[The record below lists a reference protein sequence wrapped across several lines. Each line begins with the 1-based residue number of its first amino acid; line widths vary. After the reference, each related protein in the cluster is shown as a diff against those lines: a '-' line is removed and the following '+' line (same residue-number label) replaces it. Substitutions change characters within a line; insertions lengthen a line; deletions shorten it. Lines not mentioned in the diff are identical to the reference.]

1 MGGTVIS
8 AIRNAFFRPTV
19 AVRYI
24 TLGNVSTILYSQ
36 MVSYLAEDDARLFS
50 PGQASAAL
58 LEQVNGGHFCFV
70 GVRIEDLDELAER
83 WERMGMDTW
92 RTIG

>member
-1 MGGTVIS
+1 MVIS
-8 AIRNAFFRPTV
+8 AIRNAISRPTV

-36 MVSYLAEDDARLFS
+36 MISHLAEGDARLFG
-50 PGQASAAL
+50 PEEAAAAL
-58 LEQVNGGHFCFV
+58 LEQVNGDHFCFV
-70 GVRIEDLDELAER
+70 GVRLEDLDELADR
-83 WERMGMDTW
+83 WEQMGMETW

>member
-1 MGGTVIS
+1 MIES
-8 AIRNAFFRPTV
+8 LLNAVFRPTV

-24 TLGNVSTILYSQ
+24 TLGGTSTILYSQ
-36 MVSYLAEDDARLFS
+36 MVSYLADGDARLFS

-58 LEQVNGGHFCFV
+58 LEQANGGRFCFV
-70 GVRIEDLDELAER
+70 GVRLEDLDELAER
-83 WERMGMDTW
+83 WERMGLDTW